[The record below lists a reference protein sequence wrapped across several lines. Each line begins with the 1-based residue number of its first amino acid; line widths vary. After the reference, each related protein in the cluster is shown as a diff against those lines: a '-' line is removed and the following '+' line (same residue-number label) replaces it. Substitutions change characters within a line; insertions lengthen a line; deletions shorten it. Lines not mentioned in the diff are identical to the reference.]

1 MKPLISLAVAIVANV
16 ALMQPT
22 VLAQESQNKV
32 TATATNQTIVKR
44 NSKVP
49 FAEQLSAFENYLGGW
64 TATFDTPPDQ
74 PKVVDVTLFE
84 KVLNGK
90 ALRTTHSIN
99 DGAYGGESYVFWNN
113 QTKRLE
119 FHYFTTADFITTGWM
134 EFETPTKFV
143 AYEDVTGES
152 QVSQGITKV
161 RSISELAGD
170 SMTVSTS
177 YLKNGEW
184 TKPQMRKYSRTNKP
198 VVFK

>member
-1 MKPLISLAVAIVANV
+1 MKPISIFAT
-16 ALMQPT
+16 ALFAYVIAMQPT
-22 VLAQESQNKV
+22 VLAQESNSASTIESTK
-32 TATATNQTIVKR
+32 QTIVKR

-49 FAEQLSAFENYLGGW
+49 FVKQLAAFESYLGGW
-64 TATFDTPPDQ
+64 TSTFDTLPGQ

-84 KVLNGK
+84 KVLNGR

-99 DGAYGGESYVFWNN
+99 DGDYGGESYVFWNN
-113 QTKRLE
+113 QTERLE
-119 FHYFTTADFITTGWM
+119 FHYFTTAEFMTT
-134 EFETPTKFV
+134 V
-143 AYEDVTGES
+143 AYEKVTGKS

-184 TKPQMRKYSRTNKP
+184 TKPAMRKYSRTNKP